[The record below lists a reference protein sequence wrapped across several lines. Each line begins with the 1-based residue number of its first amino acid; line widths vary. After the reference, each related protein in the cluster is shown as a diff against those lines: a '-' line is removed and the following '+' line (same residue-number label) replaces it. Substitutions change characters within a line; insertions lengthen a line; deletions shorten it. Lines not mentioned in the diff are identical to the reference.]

1 MLMKS
6 NKEEYVDLSDKK
18 KNLNNVTP
26 NKRGRAN
33 NTAFLYTSLGNK
45 NSKTF
50 NTFFFC
56 FGLLGVRLT
65 LMIISSLCYFFLFVS
80 NPIFITP
87 L

>member
-26 NKRGRAN
+26 NKRGREN
-33 NTAFLYTSLGNK
+33 NTTFPYTSLGNK

-50 NTFFFC
+50 D
-56 FGLLGVRLT
+56 
-65 LMIISSLCYFFLFVS
+65 SSINNIRRIQNVS
-80 NPIFITP
+80 NKKR
-87 L
+87 

>member
-45 NSKTF
+45 NS
-50 NTFFFC
+50 NA
-56 FGLLGVRLT
+56 LA
-65 LMIISSLCYFFLFVS
+65 
-80 NPIFITP
+80 FI
-87 L
+87 